1 MPEASENL
9 KNVQFLRG
17 QRGARAAAHR
27 LNGFAGNAADESA
40 TQLNATAEIYRT
52 VDDVPNTR
60 PGALCPQGGGI
71 GELDCAL
78 CLEYIDAAIRS
89 CLDVSLST
97 YEAPSLELP

>member
-1 MPEASENL
+1 MPEASDNL

-27 LNGFAGNAADESA
+27 LHGFVDNAADESA

-60 PGALCPQGGGI
+60 LGARAGAVLPGRGIWRARLCPGYGV
-71 GELDCAL
+71 
-78 CLEYIDAAIRS
+78 YRRS
-89 CLDVSLST
+89 D
-97 YEAPSLELP
+97 